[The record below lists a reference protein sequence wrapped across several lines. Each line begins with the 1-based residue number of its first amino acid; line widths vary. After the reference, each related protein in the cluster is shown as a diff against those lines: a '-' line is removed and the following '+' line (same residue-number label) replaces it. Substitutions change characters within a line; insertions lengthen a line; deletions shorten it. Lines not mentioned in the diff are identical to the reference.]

1 MKKWKL
7 LNKQI
12 EKIKYFLNKYKKQKK
27 WNNLNKKLDII

>member
-12 EKIKYFLNKYKKQKK
+12 EKMKYFFFFNKYKKQK
-27 WNNLNKKLDII
+27 NEIN

>member
-12 EKIKYFLNKYKKQKK
+12 EKMKYIFFYKYKKQK
-27 WNNLNKKLDII
+27 NEIN